1 MVSRGAKRRNSL
13 FLTAAFAA
21 SLAMPRPVA
30 ANMPVFCTNC
40 STVFQ
45 QLQDAFQRA
54 QQLSTAISQ
63 LQTEI
68 NTYQTMLTSIA
79 SLPNNIWQSAHST
92 IQQITN
98 IANTAS
104 LLSGNTGTMIANL
117 QSANGY
123 PLTTLA
129 NAPQQILAEQQ
140 AIGNSL
146 SALGHV
152 LSLQPAQLNSNAAMI
167 AALQNQLQNAAGQKA
182 AIQAAGSIAATTGQQ
197 LISLQGTMVAAVAA
211 MGNIAAAE
219 ADRRAL
225 QDAAWQKFIQFTP
238 LPTTGYQTFK
248 VGP

>member
-1 MVSRGAKRRNSL
+1 MISRGVKRRNSL
-13 FLTAAFAA
+13 FLVAAVAA
-21 SLAMPRPVA
+21 SLAAPGPVA
-30 ANMPVFCTNC
+30 ADMPVFCTNC

-54 QQLSTAISQ
+54 QQLSTAINQ
-63 LQTEI
+63 LQTEV

-79 SLPNNIWQSAHST
+79 SLPNNIWQSAQLT

-104 LLSGNTGTMIANL
+104 LLSGNTGTMITNL
-117 QSANGY
+117 RSANGY
-123 PLTTLA
+123 QFASLT

-146 SALGHV
+146 SALGRV
-152 LSLQPAQLNSNAAMI
+152 LSLQPAQLNSNAAVI
-167 AALQNQLQNAAGQKA
+167 AALQNQLQSAAGQKA

-197 LISLQGTMVAAVAA
+197 LISLQGTMVTAVAA
-211 MGNIAAAE
+211 TGNIAAAE
-219 ADRRAL
+219 ADRRAVE
-225 QDAAWQKFIQFTP
+225 DAALQKMLNAPP
-238 LPTTGYQTFK
+238 LPVTGQVFK

>member
-1 MVSRGAKRRNSL
+1 MFAVAL
-13 FLTAAFAA
+13 AA
-21 SLAMPRPVA
+21 PRPVA
-30 ANMPVFCTNC
+30 ADMPVFCTNC
-40 STVFQ
+40 STIFQ

-54 QQLSTAISQ
+54 QQLSTAINQ

-79 SLPNNIWQSAHST
+79 SLPNNIWQSAQSN

-98 IANTAS
+98 LANTAS

-123 PLTTLA
+123 PLASLT
-129 NAPQQILAEQQ
+129 NAPQQLLAEQQ

-146 SALGHV
+146 FALGRV
-152 LSLQPAQLNSNAAMI
+152 LNLQPAQLNSNAAMI
-167 AALQNQLQNAAGQKA
+167 ASLQNQLQSAAGQKA

-197 LISLQGTMVAAVAA
+197 LISLQGTMVTAITAT
-211 MGNIAAAE
+211 GNIAAAE

-225 QDAAWQKFIQFTP
+225 QDAALRQMLNAPP
-238 LPTTGYQTFK
+238 LPVTGQVFK

>member
-1 MVSRGAKRRNSL
+1 MRSFSRHSRRVLIAAGIAAALAAGPSHQAGAIDVECL
-13 FLTAAFAA
+13 
-21 SLAMPRPVA
+21 
-30 ANMPVFCTNC
+30 NC

-79 SLPNNIWQSAHST
+79 SLPNNIWQSAQSS
-92 IQQITN
+92 IRQVTN

-123 PLTTLA
+123 QFTSLT

-146 SALGHV
+146 SALGRV
-152 LSLQPAQLNSNAAMI
+152 LNLQPAQLNSNAAMI
-167 AALQNQLQNAAGQKA
+167 ASLQNQLQSAAGQKA

-197 LISLQGTMVAAVAA
+197 LISLQGTMVAAVTAT
-211 MGNIAAAE
+211 GNIAAAT

-225 QDAAWQKFIQFTP
+225 QDAALRQMLNAPP
-238 LPTTGYQTFK
+238 LPVTGQVFK